1 MVSKRRWSRGIA
13 ASVLLACLLAAGVGA
28 TTAGA
33 SPARAHAR
41 DARAAVA
48 GPTFVYSAYTQV
60 MINWDPATAYDQ
72 EGVAMQNMY
81 ESLTRYDTATRTIEP
96 LLATKWKQSKDGK
109 TWTFTLRK
117 GVTFHDG
124 NPFTSQAAKA
134 AIMRTKKLNQGAAYI
149 WGAVTSIATPAP
161 TTLIFHLK
169 YPEQLALITSSSPGA
184 YMYDT
189 KAAGSQDLVK
199 WFNAGHDA
207 GTGPYTV
214 KTAAPGSEVELVADA
229 YPKYWGGWSGSHYSA
244 VEYRIVRE
252 DSTTAQL
259 LHAGQVTFAQ
269 KLNPQI
275 WTTFKGQSGFQT
287 PTSSSFQN
295 VLMYLNTAT
304 GPLKNILVRRAI
316 SQAIDYNGIVT
327 ALKGAAVREGGI
339 IPSGLFGHSKVPEYQ
354 YNTDAAKKLM
364 TQSGQSHVTLNATY
378 TQGDS
383 NEELITTIM
392 KSDLAKIG
400 ITLNVQAL
408 TTSTKY
414 AKARSTTPSSRQDI
428 TFIYWYPDYPDA
440 ATWFISLLHTQSPPS
455 FNFAYY
461 SNKALDKQ
469 IDSVTELTATNP
481 TTAKAVYHS
490 MEMTVYRDVPLIP
503 IYAVETQRVLL
514 SSVKGYV
521 DDPSYPDVVFVY
533 QLHPSS

>member
-1 MVSKRRWSRGIA
+1 MVSKRRWARGAA
-13 ASVLLACLLAAGVGA
+13 ASIMLACLIASGVSAAAAGAHSVRAKAPAA
-28 TTAGA
+28 TGQ
-33 SPARAHAR
+33 
-41 DARAAVA
+41 
-48 GPTFVYSAYTQV
+48 TFVYSAYTQV

-72 EGVAMQNMY
+72 EAVAMQNLY
-81 ESLTRYDTATRTIEP
+81 ESLTRYNTASGKVMP
-96 LLATKWKQSKDGK
+96 LLATRWKQSKDGK

-124 NPFTSQAAKA
+124 NPFNAMAAKA
-134 AIMRTKKLNQGAAYI
+134 AILRTKKLNQGAAYI
-149 WGAVTSIATPAP
+149 WGAVTSIGTPDAY
-161 TTLIFHLK
+161 TLVFHLK
-169 YPEQLALITSSSPGA
+169 YPEALPLITSSSPGA

-207 GTGPYTV
+207 GTGPYMV
-214 KTAAPGSEVELVADA
+214 KTAAPGSEIELVADA
-229 YPKYWGGWSGSHYSA
+229 YPKYWRGWSGSHYSA

-259 LHAGQVTFAQ
+259 LHAGQVSFAQ

-275 WTTFKGQSGFQT
+275 WATFKGQSGFQT
-287 PTSSSFQN
+287 PTSASFQN
-295 VLMYLNTAT
+295 VLMYMNTAS
-304 GPLKNILVRRAI
+304 GPLKNLTVRKAI
-316 SQAIDYNGIVT
+316 SKAIDYNGIVT

-339 IPSGLFGHSKVPEYQ
+339 IPPGLFGQSKIPEYQ
-354 YNTDAAKKLM
+354 TDIDGAKKLM
-364 TQSGQSHVTLNATY
+364 AQSGESHVSLTATY

-383 NEELITTIM
+383 NEELITTLM

-414 AKARSTTPSSRQDI
+414 AKARSANPADRQDI

-440 ATWFISLLHTQSPPS
+440 ATWFLSLVHTQNPPS

-461 SNKALDKQ
+461 SNKTLDKK
-469 IDSVTELTATNP
+469 IDSITELTATNP
-481 TTAKAVYHS
+481 TRAKAVYHS
-490 MEMTVYRDVPLIP
+490 MEMTVYKDVPIIP
-503 IYAVETQRVLL
+503 IYGVQTQRVLL
-514 SSVKGYV
+514 GSVAGYK

>member
-1 MVSKRRWSRGIA
+1 MVSNRRWTRGA
-13 ASVLLACLLAAGVGA
+13 AVGITLACLI
-28 TTAGA
+28 TAGA
-33 SPARAHAR
+33 SAATADAAAARAG
-41 DARAAVA
+41 AAKA
-48 GPTFVYSAYTQV
+48 APSGPTFVYSAYTQV

-72 EGVAMQNMY
+72 EAVAMQNMY
-81 ESLTRYDTATRTIEP
+81 ESLTRFNTASGKVMP
-96 LLATKWKQSKDGK
+96 LLATRWKQSKDGK

-124 NPFTSQAAKA
+124 NPFNSMAAKA

-149 WGAVTSIATPAP
+149 WGAVTSIGTPSP
-161 TTLIFHLK
+161 STLVFHLK
-169 YPEQLALITSSSPGA
+169 YPEALPLITSSSPGA

-189 KAAGSQDLVK
+189 KASGTEDLVK

-207 GTGPYTV
+207 GTGPYMV

-275 WTTFKGQSGFQT
+275 WSTFKGQSGFQT
-287 PTSSSFQN
+287 PTSDSFQN
-295 VLMYLNTAT
+295 VLMYLNTAS
-304 GPLKNILVRRAI
+304 GPLKNLTVRRAI

-339 IPSGLFGHSKVPEYQ
+339 IPPGLFGQSKIPEYQ
-354 YNTDAAKKLM
+354 TNIDAAKKLM
-364 TQSGQSHVTLNATY
+364 AQSGESHVTLTATY
-378 TQGDS
+378 TEGDS
-383 NEELITTIM
+383 NEQLITTLM

-400 ITLNVQAL
+400 VTLNVQAL

-414 AKARSTTPSSRQDI
+414 GKARSANPADRQDI

-440 ATWFISLLHTQSPPS
+440 ATWFISLLHTQNPPS

-469 IDSVTELTATNP
+469 IDSITELTATNP
-481 TTAKAVYHS
+481 TKAKAVYHS
-490 MEMTVYRDVPLIP
+490 MEMTVYKDVPLIP
-503 IYAVETQRVLL
+503 IYRVQTQRVLL
-514 SSVKGYV
+514 SSVAGYK